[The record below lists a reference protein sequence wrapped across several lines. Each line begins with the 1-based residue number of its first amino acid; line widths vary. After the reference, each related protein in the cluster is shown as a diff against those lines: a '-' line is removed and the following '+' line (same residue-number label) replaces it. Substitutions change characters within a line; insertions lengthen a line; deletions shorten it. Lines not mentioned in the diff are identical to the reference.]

1 MAAAAVGTAGLS
13 ALAVLAVAVLE
24 SEQYPQM
31 LLPSAV
37 EPVMTRLMQLFRVR
51 EGWR

>member
-13 ALAVLAVAVLE
+13 ALAVAVLE